1 MGRKLLTDSPEGANA
16 EADAAGAEPDAV
28 KRSELLDL
36 CMTCWRQAQLLRQ
49 ARLALAPLAGCRRAA
64 RSLSKGFFRA
74 MTNSYPL

>member
-36 CMTCWRQAQLLRQ
+36 CMTCWRQAQLLRRWPGIAVASLPVPVEQ
-49 ARLALAPLAGCRRAA
+49 A
-64 RSLSKGFFRA
+64 
-74 MTNSYPL
+74 